1 MKNLKE
7 TILTQINDQLTLG
20 LSALSYEQEKIQE
33 TVKKLSSENTIEGLK
48 KLEDKLK
55 LLERRVETYSDALS
69 EQKQSAELTT
79 AKFEEILKILK
90 TERKSEGATYES
102 NQAENERIKSIESRL
117 ESCLSE
123 LLKTKERFEET
134 LARKLDSSIF
144 ETFKMQER
152 TEVKVEKKPVLE
164 GIYIERREEIV
175 QTQQQPIDENV
186 DERLEVEK
194 RVVNNTVVREFQK
207 NEKEGEGERK
217 TNENEEFKSEGY
229 ADWLAQNKESVTQ
242 EIEKHSPTE
251 MKRMLEGAEVISEI
265 KANEDQM
272 NSEEIQRDFESI
284 NNAMQKKAEIEV
296 FWFFFK
302 TFNIFFLLISPN

>member
-48 KLEDKLK
+48 KLEDKLR
-55 LLERRVETYSDALS
+55 LLEKRVETYSDALS
-69 EQKQSAELTT
+69 EQKQSTELTT

-90 TERKSEGATYES
+90 TERKSEGATFEA
-102 NQAENERIKSIESRL
+102 NQAENERIKAIEGRL

-144 ETFKMQER
+144 ETFKMQE
-152 TEVKVEKKPVLE
+152 TTTQVKVEKKPTLE
-164 GIYIERREEIV
+164 GIYIERREENV
-175 QTQQQPIDENV
+175 QRQQQPIDENV

-217 TNENEEFKSEGY
+217 SNENEEFKSEGY
-229 ADWLAQNKESVTQ
+229 ADWLAQNKESVNQ

-251 MKRMLEGAEVISEI
+251 MKRMLEGNEVISEI

-296 FWFFFK
+296 
-302 TFNIFFLLISPN
+302 